1 MHEPVTPGNSA
12 AVRDDRDTMQRWT
25 RAAAAG
31 ALGLVVTIFLPAAP
45 ALAHTSLR
53 ASTPAANS
61 SVHMPINFVQLT
73 FSSAPTQPSVTVTGT
88 DGKNLSKGTAQVDG
102 VVVKQPLDTL
112 PSGAITVKWRV
123 VSPDGDP
130 VEGTF
135 KFTNAVTGAAPEPSK
150 PPAGESTQRPST
162 GPATTT
168 DPATA
173 TTSATATT
181 APVDAAPRSADD
193 GGVSPLWWVGA
204 VLVLLAAIGG
214 GALWYRRR
222 RA

>member
-1 MHEPVTPGNSA
+1 VTPGNSA
-12 AVRDDRDTMQRWT
+12 AARDDRDTMQRWT

-31 ALGLVVTIFLPAAP
+31 ALGLVVTMFLPAAP

-61 SVHMPINFVQLT
+61 SVHMPISFVQLT

-88 DGKNLSKGTAQVDG
+88 DGQNASRGTAQVDG
-102 VVVKQPLDTL
+102 VVVKQPVGTL
-112 PSGAITVKWRV
+112 PSGAVTVKWRV

-135 KFTNAVTGAAPEPSK
+135 KFTNAVTGATPDPSK

-162 GPATTT
+162 GPTTAT

-173 TTSATATT
+173 TTSATASS
-181 APVDAAPRSADD
+181 APAVDAAPRSADD

-204 VLVLLAAIGG
+204 GIVLLAAVGG
-214 GALWYRRR
+214 GALWMRRRR